1 MRIHKSIDPVSF
13 DISKAKSTF
22 SEYQCLR
29 AALGMLNAA
38 VDLVDDDDT
47 CRLVLASAMV
57 EAGEALLRRRDPFKV
72 H

>member
-1 MRIHKSIDPVSF
+1 MRIHRSIDPVPF
-13 DISKAKSTF
+13 DISKAKSTC
-22 SEYQCLR
+22 SKYQCLR
-29 AALGMLNAA
+29 AAVGMLNAA
-38 VDLVDDDDT
+38 VDFVGSDEV

>member
-1 MRIHKSIDPVSF
+1 MRIHKSIDPVPF
-13 DISKAKSTF
+13 DISEAKSTC

-38 VDLVDDDDT
+38 VCFVNTDRF
-47 CRLVLASAMV
+47 CRLVLASAIL
-57 EAGEALLRRRDPFKV
+57 EAGETLLRQGDRSKV